1 MKIMLLY
8 PLWSEEYGSMVA
20 HFAKKA
26 GHYPPL
32 NLAYLAALA
41 EKQGCEVRIIDG
53 EAEGILLPELIEKT
67 AEFSPDI
74 VGVTATTPFYH
85 IAVELATKL
94 KERLKNVTI
103 VIGGPHITVV
113 KEKAFNECFDYAF
126 IAEADNSW
134 PQFLE
139 KFRKQEDVTAVRG
152 LLYRENGEIRS
163 TGPSEP
169 LKDVND
175 VPIPARHL
183 LNMASYTLG
192 TMKGIKNFT
201 SIMTVRGCPFSCIF
215 CSTKVFGKDFR
226 RKDPEKVIREIKDCI
241 EKYGVK
247 HFMFLDDTLTL
258 HRQHIMDIC
267 NLIIQEKLDITFEG
281 STRANLVDEELV
293 ERMAKAGLIRLSF
306 GLESADENI
315 RITMKKM
322 VPLESYIT
330 ANKLTNKYGI
340 ETLNSCMIGLP
351 GETRET
357 VKKTLA
363 FLRNS
368 KEIKQANISIAVP
381 YPGTELS
388 EMAKAGQMALRLE
401 TENFS
406 EYRRYNAAVMTVG
419 ELSPEDLIE
428 IQNEAFA
435 SIYLAPWRWEPMI
448 KKSGLTGAALTF
460 RRLVTALKKGDTR
473 YITNE
478 QLGVT
483 ESNDVRET
491 PPASTDSQPTISSF
505 MT

>member
-1 MKIMLLY
+1 MKIMMLF
-8 PLWSEEYGSMVA
+8 PLWSEEYGATIS

-41 EKQGCEVRIIDG
+41 ERQGCEVRIIDG
-53 EAEGILLPELIEKT
+53 EADGIPLPKLVEKT
-67 AEFSPDI
+67 VEFSPDL
-74 VGVTATTPFYH
+74 VGITATTPFYH

-94 KERLKNVTI
+94 KEKLPGVTV
-103 VIGGPHITVV
+103 VIGGPHITVM

-139 KFRKQEDVTAVRG
+139 KFKNKDDTSTIGG
-152 LLYRENGEIRS
+152 LLYRRNGEIMS

-169 LKDVND
+169 LNDVNT

-183 LNMASYTLG
+183 LNMDSYTLG

-226 RKDPEKVIREIKDCI
+226 KKEPKKVIEEIKECI

-258 HRQHIMDIC
+258 HRQHIIDIC
-267 NLIIQEKLDITFEG
+267 NLIIEEKLDITFEG

-293 ERMAKAGLIRLSF
+293 ARMAKAGLIRLSF

-322 VPLESYIT
+322 VPLEAYIT

-388 EMAKAGQMALRLE
+388 EMAKTGQMALKLE
-401 TENFS
+401 TEDFS
-406 EYRRYNAAVMTVG
+406 NYRRYNAAVMTVG
-419 ELSPEDLIE
+419 DLSPDDLIE

-435 SIYLAPWRWEPMI
+435 SIYMAPWRWEPMI
-448 KKSGLTGAALTF
+448 NKSGMMGAAITF
-460 RRLVTALKKGDTR
+460 RRLVSALKKGGTR

-478 QLGVT
+478 QLGIT
-483 ESNDVRET
+483 ESSMQV
-491 PPASTDSQPTISSF
+491 AADSSVQA
-505 MT
+505 